1 MDERSAAGVS
11 GGRNDFGGSEPRDG
25 RAGSARESD
34 RRGPRR
40 RGVGKRWFRPAVR
53 GRGVG
58 GRRLARRMR
67 KLTWASRAAERA
79 RSRAPSARAWRSA
92 ARAATTAASRS
103 RTLWALASAAA
114 TKSEA
119 TSPAWAYAFTNPG
132 GDPSGDPS
140 AENGD
145 PSAAGGSAGRR
156 RLLLGGVGPAS
167 ASDPGPGPSGGG
179 GGVCAS
185 AAALPARL
193 GPPPPPGDPVGSRR
207 GGVRVRRPIGAAGRP
222 GDGWAD
228 GRAGTPLPAGEPLG
242 LPPPPDRTRRG
253 SPRLLLRSL
262 SARLS
267 VCGVLSGG

>member
-25 RAGSARESD
+25 RAGSARGFD
-34 RRGPRR
+34 RRGPWR

-53 GRGVG
+53 GRGSG

-140 AENGD
+140 A
-145 PSAAGGSAGRR
+145 AGGSAGRR

-193 GPPPPPGDPVGSRR
+193 GPPPPGDPVGSRR
-207 GGVRVRRPIGAAGRP
+207 GGVRVRRPIVAAGRP
-222 GDGWAD
+222 GDG
-228 GRAGTPLPAGEPLG
+228 
-242 LPPPPDRTRRG
+242 
-253 SPRLLLRSL
+253 
-262 SARLS
+262 
-267 VCGVLSGG
+267 